1 MEYIQLGQ
9 KFLELFD
16 ELTACVVVP
25 SVDRIRSIGFI
36 GRTFRNAEKFLLSDF
51 VLNFL
56 HALIKELLI
65 ELMQSNTVA
74 FNRVVPAA

>member
-1 MEYIQLGQ
+1 MRILGIFGPGNKPAILEEDIMTFVRVNTYGMEYIQLGQ

-36 GRTFRNAEKFLLSDF
+36 GRTFRNAEKFF
-51 VLNFL
+51 
-56 HALIKELLI
+56 
-65 ELMQSNTVA
+65 
-74 FNRVVPAA
+74 